1 MNYPLAK
8 PIQEWIAAGRIDGI
22 DFVEQFVHAYTR
34 YSKNVNDGMM
44 TLLDSHDTQRI
55 INCADYD
62 QQKVDMCFAL
72 LSTVPGSICFYY
84 GSEIYLQGEDDPDN
98 RRPMIWGE
106 VASESNL
113 KQLISLRN
121 EYSAMGSSGDYA
133 FLYYDNS
140 TVMFKKYSQTETIY
154 FLFNTQESQQVELPH
169 EMKNKSYLNLMD
181 QTRIELSETIMLENY
196 SYYILL
202 EKY

>member
-1 MNYPLAK
+1 
-8 PIQEWIAAGRIDGI
+8 
-22 DFVEQFVHAYTR
+22 
-34 YSKNVNDGMM
+34 
-44 TLLDSHDTQRI
+44 
-55 INCADYD
+55 
-62 QQKVDMCFAL
+62 
-72 LSTVPGSICFYY
+72 
-84 GSEIYLQGEDDPDN
+84 
-98 RRPMIWGE
+98 
-106 VASESNL
+106 
-113 KQLISLRN
+113 
-121 EYSAMGSSGDYA
+121 MGSSGDYA
-133 FLYYDNS
+133 FIYYDNS